1 MNLAADQIDGSNFLS
16 MTSGLMPVPV
26 LTDLGQFLSVA
37 GRWHFGFDGFEKGKH
52 RSLAQTCEARSD
64 LN

>member
-1 MNLAADQIDGSNFLS
+1 MNLAEDQRDGLNFLS

-26 LTDLGQFLSVA
+26 WTDLGQFLSVA
-37 GRWHFGFDGFEKGKH
+37 GRWHFGFYGFEKGKH
-52 RSLAQTCEARSD
+52 RLWAQTCEAHSD